1 MSKLPTPFKEN
12 GTVTAGNASGVN
24 DGAGCLLIASEDM
37 VKKYS
42 LRHWQ
47 DIVGERLQE
56 LNQSTWELDQYFQP
70 KRY

>member
-24 DGAGCLLIASEDM
+24 GGMFTIASEDM
-37 VKKYS
+37 S
-42 LRHWQ
+42 GRRNIHCGHWR